1 MATLRKPG
9 MTMRNTEINK
19 FKFSMMNINTGPTSL
34 HLTKWNAESSKT
46 GDKAEISRLRSSTS
60 GTSSGNARSWTWAQ

>member
-1 MATLRKPG
+1 
-9 MTMRNTEINK
+9 MRNTEINK
-19 FKFSMMNINTGPTSL
+19 FKFQRDEHQHRPYIITSYKL
-34 HLTKWNAESSKT
+34 ECRISRKT